1 MCVVLP
7 APVEPDGLMGASNAI
22 AAYTVYAGK
31 VPATAMQV
39 LVYMALVSRDAD
51 AQPWYS
57 QGHRALAEHALG
69 RAEPDEA
76 DVRAVGRAMTALLR
90 AGAVSVVRRGAVRV
104 DGPSTAKYRLHLHT
118 PDTGRKP
125 SDVDAV
131 ENPAQD
137 PSHRTENGGDT
148 GRFSAAHRTE
158 SGAHTGRKPST
169 RGTTRN
175 QEELQEEEVVDLPTD
190 LTVSRARCDHGLP
203 ATIRCPACSRGLGT
217 KERHL
222 RAV

>member
-7 APVEPDGLMGASNAI
+7 ARVEPEALMGASNVA

-31 VPATAMQV
+31 VPATAMVV
-39 LVYMALVSRDAD
+39 LVYMALVSKDAD
-51 AQPWYS
+51 AEPWYS

-69 RAEPDEA
+69 RPEPDEA

-90 AGAVSVVRRGAVRV
+90 AGAVSTVRRGAVRV
-104 DGPSTAKYRLHLHT
+104 DGPSTAKYRLHLRT
-118 PDTGRKP
+118 PHTGRKT
-125 SDVDAV
+125 SDVDGAETGV
-131 ENPAQD
+131 GD
-137 PSHRTENGGDT
+137 PPHRTENGGDT
-148 GRFSAAHRTE
+148 GRFSASDRTK
-158 SGAHTGRKPST
+158 SGAQTGRKPSD

-175 QEELQEEEVVDLPTD
+175 QEERREEEMVDLPTD
-190 LTVSRARCDHGLP
+190 LTVSRACDHGMP
-203 ATIRCPACSRGLGT
+203 AHVRCPLCARGLGA